1 MNKMEKLEKIISSGI
16 TALLLGTTSILLGI
30 TVVGALKT
38 STATEYSMNGY
49 VVSVLE
55 GERQLI
61 ETEDG
66 NVWEVTDEPIWVTDE
81 VIVTFSDNGTSDI
94 TDDEIIKVEKVVD

>member
-30 TVVGALKT
+30 TVVDALKT

>member
-1 MNKMEKLEKIISSGI
+1 MRKLLPD
-16 TALLLGTTSILLGI
+16 LLLGVVCV
-30 TVVGALKT
+30 VVGLVMAKGIL
-38 STATEYSMNGY
+38 STTTENYSMRGS
-49 VVSVLE
+49 VVSVLD

-66 NVWEVTDEPIWVTDE
+66 NIWETIDEDIWVTDE
-81 VIVTFSDNGTSDI
+81 VIVTFSDNGTARI

>member
-1 MNKMEKLEKIISSGI
+1 MKKTI
-16 TALLLGTTSILLGI
+16 LLRIAAFLLGI
-30 TVVGALKT
+30 ACIILAIIVGKSLRT

-81 VIVTFSDNGTSDI
+81 VIVTFSDNGTSNI

>member
-1 MNKMEKLEKIISSGI
+1 MEKIISSAI

-30 TVVGALKT
+30 TVVDMLRT

-66 NVWEVTDEPIWVTDE
+66 NVWEVTDEPIWITDK
-81 VIVTFSDNGTSDI
+81 VIVTFSDNGTSNI

>member
-1 MNKMEKLEKIISSGI
+1 MKETILSGI
-16 TALLLGTTSILLGI
+16 AALLLGTACIILGI
-30 TVVGALKT
+30 IAVELLRT

-66 NVWEVTDEPIWVTDE
+66 NVWEVTDEPIWVTDK
-81 VIVTFSDNGTSDI
+81 VIVTFSDNGTSNI